1 MLAIHDEIGKD
12 MIEQTISKILSAN
25 DSGET
30 GGHQAGLLI
39 PRQVR
44 ILSFFPKLDASQ
56 RNPRAHLLFADQTGR
71 FWEFAFIYYNNRFFG
86 GTRNEYRLT
95 RMTRYIREA
104 GLTAGD
110 EVRMQRHAGGNYF
123 ISYRRSNE
131 QPVSFNEAGQT
142 VIKLGAGWKV
152 IEI

>member
-1 MLAIHDEIGKD
+1 

-39 PRQVR
+39 PKQERL
-44 ILSFFPKLDASQ
+44 LSFFPVLDAS
-56 RNPRAHLLFADQTGR
+56 RYNPRAHLEFEDDAGR

-104 GLTAGD
+104 QLVTGD
-110 EVRMQRHAGGNYF
+110 EIVMRRDDSGNYS

-131 QPVSFNEAGQT
+131 QPVLTNELGRT
-142 VIKLGAGWKV
+142 VIRLAAGWKV
-152 IEI
+152 VEI

>member
-1 MLAIHDEIGKD
+1 
-12 MIEQTISKILSAN
+12 MIERTISKILSAN

-39 PRQVR
+39 PKQER
-44 ILSFFPKLDASQ
+44 ILSFFPLLDAS
-56 RNPRAHLLFADQTGR
+56 RLNPRVHLNFEDEAGR

-86 GTRNEYRLT
+86 RTRNEYRLT

-104 GLTAGD
+104 GLVTGD
-110 EVRMQRHAGGNYF
+110 EVVMHRDSGGSYS

-131 QPVSFNEAGQT
+131 QPVSANEAGET
-142 VIKLGAGWKV
+142 IIRLGAGWKV